1 MHSLLFGDPT
11 DKRKQGDVVF
21 EVIAFEVALLELF
34 FGLEVVSWG
43 FGAQDAESLV
53 LPYAVGEGEGVRVF
67 PEDWGKGRLFQE
79 VYFVGVRNR
88 APVVAGLKRTL
99 RRVDDDLV
107 ISELDIPL
115 RRQLHEPIQ
124 ISLFYLRIQ
133 PPLVK
138 RIEVMTNMHELG
150 PIEDFV
156 VLLALDVGADEAAD
170 PIVGDH
176 DRREDFELAEGLEGY
191 QRKEDQLLGYVG
203 CSFSIVWFG
212 EEFRVVEPDIVD
224 PTVLATMYAEL
235 ILKMS
240 SRNLYIPLVLEAI
253 PQQIIGFLLLIVL
266 IVGSDDVHLLA

>member
-1 MHSLLFGDPT
+1 MHSLLLGDPA
-11 DKRKQGDVVF
+11 DERKQRDVVF

-67 PEDWGKGRLFQE
+67 PEDWGKGRFFQE
-79 VYFVGVRNR
+79 VHLVGVRNR

-99 RRVDDDLV
+99 RRIDNDLV

-115 RRQLHEPIQ
+115 RRQLHEPVQ
-124 ISLFYLRIQ
+124 ISLLYLRIQ
-133 PPLVK
+133 PSLVK
-138 RIEVMTNMHELG
+138 RIKVMTNMHELG

-176 DRREDFELAEGLEGY
+176 D
-191 QRKEDQLLGYVG
+191 
-203 CSFSIVWFG
+203 
-212 EEFRVVEPDIVD
+212 
-224 PTVLATMYAEL
+224 
-235 ILKMS
+235 
-240 SRNLYIPLVLEAI
+240 
-253 PQQIIGFLLLIVL
+253 
-266 IVGSDDVHLLA
+266 